1 LRLREKKVFKASVA
15 IFREELISASRTIVG
30 KPPLLVD
37 LEKRLAVT
45 EAALRIC
52 TAQSARSP
60 LYTAQLLNAGQRL
73 VFLSAKDALTASLDS
88 CAQASASAFDA
99 RFAAEALAE
108 AQAAAASALAAADGP
123 TDADQLSSAERL
135 AELAAAAGAAARAEA
150 SALAAWLEADSA
162 ASSALQDFHALHIG
176 TDAESVRAALALGY
190 FALPRADFAMP
201 SPVAGACVGL

>member
-73 VFLSAKDALTASLDS
+73 AFLSAKDALTASLDS

-108 AQAAAASALAAADGP
+108 AQTAAASALAAADGP
-123 TDADQLSSAERL
+123 TDADQLSSRL